1 MMLRNGYDGEGSM
14 SRTWIGM
21 CSVGL
26 DIPVT
31 HQNDDLQSRCR
42 GRRFLLA
49 AGVGVVGLAG
59 VTIGAAAAASHDHK
73 DCVSLKGWANEPI
86 NKISPLGRLGG
97 F

>member
-1 MMLRNGYDGEGSM
+1 MQCRVD
-14 SRTWIGM
+14 I
-21 CSVGL
+21 

-59 VTIGAAAAASHDHK
+59 VVTIGAAAASHDHK
-73 DCVSLKGWANEPI
+73 D
-86 NKISPLGRLGG
+86 
-97 F
+97 